1 MNKDK
6 RNNIKLLGTLNNAD
20 ESGIIANANQIYDA
34 NEDKSTQD
42 VSKEH
47 KERIKTL
54 ETKENSMQTTLENI
68 TKTGEASAASNVT
81 YNHSN
86 SKLDATN
93 VQQAIDEV
101 SRKSQTTVINGN
113 VINNPDNEDLE
124 QITDSDGNDVL
135 RFKDN
140 EYAPKVFSGLGRK
153 YLRKNIVNT
162 YKIFL
167 NDITDNVSKT
177 DGYYWNFSDGVGA
190 IASKVSRFSLGYL
203 QIDAKAGEEYIISG
217 SYTSRYG
224 KYFWACLD
232 SSNKILECGNTTEG
246 DSQEVITSD
255 IVISKDCTLIVNLI
269 IYLNPEYS
277 VKKIV
282 KSDTKSNINIL
293 NSPLFKKENT
303 IYYIKYDYDINNG
316 IVELPKNSVLFF
328 IGGSIKNG
336 TIIGNKS
343 IIYTIGNYNIL
354 NDCSV
359 KGTWNTSNWYAEWF
373 GAKGDGITDDTDAVQ
388 RLLNLSIRIKNIRIN
403 CILDNNYFITKGLLM
418 QQNSSINGH
427 NSGII
432 TAKFSEPLDW
442 VLQNSIPTIDS
453 HKQPGY
459 NKSIEW
465 GDFDSGAFNNWSA
478 EDVTEITGITIK
490 GQLNDNNKP
499 IFGGIRLMG
508 CYVNTS
514 FINIDGVG
522 VGMFRSSIIGTSDN
536 NLIIHGYYYGY
547 VGSSLNG
554 ISIRDLYVTTG
565 FYGDA
570 IYDSSY
576 SYTWKI
582 SGLYPNAC
590 SEYIDKDNNL
600 VPPGVA
606 IMFNAWCTELLLE
619 NIITDNTFCG
629 FAIINGQVNATVI
642 NYHLEAV
649 TQCYFY
655 ICSSNVTLVNPNFS
669 SSPKYQ
675 FCLFFANVDL
685 VNKNEN
691 NIGEGNVTGS
701 DHNLVSLQGSQFNI
715 MGYPSQICLND
726 DSVNLLSTYR
736 DIYLLPDSTTHISSD
751 KFNLFPKDA
760 VEKCSKDKE
769 LVIYVPANNT
779 VTFDNHYLV
788 LVGNLSIFGKNK
800 TTSVI
805 SANYMN
811 KITNTADTS
820 FKVSDLTYAASAP
833 RGDCRDTVIINNCI
847 VKNPLSSSEFLFTK
861 NGTTRILKMFNSTI
875 YYVPKNNCSFV
886 YNVWENNGNA
896 IIETNNNVFSPN
908 IRLAHFNNPSADN
921 VPNVEIRSFKNS
933 GHESYKNKIVWHLGN
948 NYLYYNID
956 KKRYEHWNGHYWGD
970 INGNAFYT
978 KSGTTDEYPTTI
990 GIPVSSTFYDTD
1002 LSKNVSL
1009 KTAGTE
1015 SYFKIKFNDKYADS
1029 KLQSSSGT
1037 DITAG
1042 KIHIAFSGIELDMEL
1057 TAQDIEF
1064 IKYPN
1069 GDFVNTTLANWC
1081 AKKWMEAGYY
1091 AYTNDSD
1098 TAYLSDMKCGSAE
1111 IGTCADVSGNETHL
1125 SFILAVQKGTANV
1138 WE

>member
-1 MNKDK
+1 MADKIIQLKDK
-6 RNNIKLLGTLNNAD
+6 DSNNLYPSILGDSIPDNGIDISKLSKSVHDKINETVTNAISNYKSVEVVNDLTTGGIDKALSAEMGKKLSNDINNIKP
-20 ESGIIANANQIYDA
+20 Q
-34 NEDKSTQD
+34 
-42 VSKEH
+42 
-47 KERIKTL
+47 
-54 ETKENSMQTTLENI
+54 
-68 TKTGEASAASNVT
+68 AA
-81 YNHSN
+81 
-86 SKLDATN
+86 
-93 VQQAIDEV
+93 
-101 SRKSQTTVINGN
+101 VINK
-113 VINNPDNEDLE
+113 PDNEDLE
-124 QITDSDGNDVL
+124 QTKDSDGNDVL

-140 EYAPKVFSGLGRK
+140 EYTPTNFSGLGRK

-162 YKIFL
+162 YKTSL
-167 NDITDNVSKT
+167 NDITANVSKT

-190 IASKVSRFSLGYL
+190 IASKVSRYSLGYL

-232 SSNKILECGNTTEG
+232 SSNKILECGNTIEG
-246 DSQEVITSD
+246 DSQEVIASD
-255 IVISKDCTLIVNLI
+255 IVISEDCTLIVNLV

-293 NSPLFKKENT
+293 NSPLLKKENT
-303 IYYIKYDYDINNG
+303 IYYIRYDYDINNG

-336 TIIGNKS
+336 TIVGNNS
-343 IIYTIGNYNIL
+343 TIYTIKNYNIL
-354 NDCSV
+354 DDCSV

-373 GAKGDGITDDTDAVQ
+373 GAKGDGITDDTEAVQ
-388 RLLNLSIRIKNIRIN
+388 RLLNISINVKNIKIN
-403 CILDNNYFITKGLLM
+403 CILDNNYFVTKGLLM

-427 NSGII
+427 NNGVI

-442 VLQNSIPTIDS
+442 ILQNSIPKIDN
-453 HKQPGY
+453 HKQPVY

-465 GDFDSGAFNNWSA
+465 GDFDAGIFNNWSGI
-478 EDVTEITGITIK
+478 TEITGISIK

-522 VGMFRSSIIGTSDN
+522 VGMFRSSIINTSDN
-536 NLIIHGYYYGY
+536 NLLIHGYYYGY

-565 FYGDA
+565 FYGNA

-576 SYTWKI
+576 SYTYKI
-582 SGLYPNAC
+582 SGPYPNAC
-590 SEYIDKDNNL
+590 SEYTDKDNNL

-629 FAIINGQVNATVI
+629 FAIVNGDVNATVI
-642 NYHLEAV
+642 NYHLESV

-655 ICSSNVTLVNPNFS
+655 ICSSNVTLVNPCFA

-675 FCLFFANVDL
+675 FCIHFAT
-685 VNKNEN
+685 VNLITKGGN

-701 DHNLVSLQGSQFNI
+701 DHNLISLKGQLNV
-715 MGYPSQICLND
+715 MGFDPNKICLND
-726 DSVNLLSTYR
+726 DGVNLLSIHK
-736 DIYLLPDSTTHISSD
+736 DISLLPDSTKHISSD

-760 VEKCSKDKE
+760 IKKCNKDKE
-769 LVIYVPANNT
+769 LVTYVPANST
-779 VTFDNHYLV
+779 VTFDKQYMV
-788 LVGNLSIFGKNK
+788 LDGNLSIIGINK

-805 SANYMN
+805 SAEYMN
-811 KITNTADTS
+811 KLSNNYDSNFKITN
-820 FKVSDLTYAASAP
+820 LTYVAGAP
-833 RGDCRDTVIINNCI
+833 KSNGSDSFIISDCI
-847 VKNPLSSSEFLFTK
+847 VKNPETTKAFLVAR
-861 NGTTRILKMFNSTI
+861 NDVTRILKMSNSTI
-875 YYVPKNNCSFV
+875 YYVPEHNCSFV
-886 YNVWENNGNA
+886 FDVWGNSNGKV
-896 IIETNNNVFSPN
+896 IIETDNNVFSPN
-908 IRLAHFNNPSADN
+908 IRLAHFNDPSNAN
-921 VPNVEIRSFKNS
+921 VPNVEIRSYKNS
-933 GHESYKNKIVWHLGN
+933 GNESYKNKIVWHLGN
-948 NYLYYNID
+948 HYLYYNID

-978 KSGTTDEYPTTI
+978 KSGTKDEYPTTI
-990 GIPVSSTFYDTD
+990 GIPVNSTFYDTY

-1064 IKYPN
+1064 IKYLD
-1069 GDFVNTTLANWC
+1069 GKYVNTTLANWC

-1111 IGTCADVSGNETHL
+1111 IGTCADVSGSDTNL
-1125 SFILAVQKGTANV
+1125 SFTLAVQQGTANV

>member
-6 RNNIKLLGTLNNAD
+6 RNNIQLLGTLNNAD
-20 ESGIIANANQIYDA
+20 ESGIIANASQIYDA
-34 NEDKSTQD
+34 VANKS
-42 VSKEH
+42 VE
-47 KERIKTL
+47 ERISDLDKKIGSGSVEVVNDL
-54 ETKENSMQTTLENI
+54 TTGGTDKALSAEMGKKLSNDINNI
-68 TKTGEASAASNVT
+68 ESQAA
-81 YNHSN
+81 
-86 SKLDATN
+86 
-93 VQQAIDEV
+93 
-101 SRKSQTTVINGN
+101 VINK
-113 VINNPDNEDLE
+113 PDNEDLE
-124 QITDSDGNDVL
+124 QTKDSDGNDVL

-140 EYAPKVFSGLGRK
+140 EYAPTVFSGLGRK

-162 YKIFL
+162 YKTSL
-167 NDITDNVSKT
+167 NDITANVSKT

-190 IASKVSRFSLGYL
+190 IASKASRFSLGYL

-232 SSNKILECGNTTEG
+232 SSNKILECGNTIEG

-255 IVISKDCTLIVNLI
+255 IVISKDCTLIVNLVT
-269 IYLNPEYS
+269 YLNPEYS

-336 TIIGNKS
+336 TIVGNNS
-343 IIYTIGNYNIL
+343 TIYTINNYNIL

-373 GAKGDGITDDTDAVQ
+373 GAKGDGITDDTEAVQ
-388 RLLNLSIRIKNIRIN
+388 RLLNLSTNVKNIRIN

-427 NSGII
+427 NNGTI

-442 VLQNSIPTIDS
+442 VLQNSIPTIDN
-453 HKQPGY
+453 HRQPGY

-465 GDFDSGAFNNWSA
+465 ADFDAGTFNNWSIG
-478 EDVTEITGITIK
+478 DVTEITGITIK

-565 FYGDA
+565 FYGNA

-576 SYTWKI
+576 SYTYKV
-582 SGLYPNAC
+582 SGPYPNAC
-590 SEYIDKDNNL
+590 SEYTDKDNNL

-642 NYHLEAV
+642 NYHLESV

-675 FCLFFANVDL
+675 FCIHFATVDL
-685 VNKNEN
+685 VNKNGN

-701 DHNLVSLQGSQFNI
+701 DHNLVSLNGSQLNVIGFNEN
-715 MGYPSQICLND
+715 SICLND
-726 DSVNLLSTYR
+726 DSISLVSQRKDLS
-736 DIYLLPDSTTHISSD
+736 LLPDSTTHISSD

-760 VEKCSKDKE
+760 VDKCRKDKE
-769 LVIYVPANNT
+769 LVVYVPKNST
-779 VTFDNHYLV
+779 VTFDQYLT
-788 LVGNLSIFGKNK
+788 LVGNLSIFGIDK

-805 SANYMN
+805 SANFMN
-811 KITNTADTS
+811 KLNNTADAN

-833 RGDCRDTVIINNCI
+833 NSDGEDTVIINNCI
-847 VKNPLSSSEFLFTK
+847 VKNPSSKEFLLAK
-861 NGTTRILKMFNSTI
+861 NGTTRTLKMFNSTI
-875 YYVPKNNCSFV
+875 YYVPQNNCSFV
-886 YNVWENNGNA
+886 FNVWANNGNV

-908 IRLAHFNNPSADN
+908 IRLAHFNNPSDAN
-921 VPNVEIRSFKNS
+921 IPNVEIRSFRNS
-933 GHESYKNKIVWHLGN
+933 GHESYKNEIVWHLGDH
-948 NYLYYNID
+948 YLYYNID

-978 KSGTTDEYPTTI
+978 KSGTKDEYPTTI

-1002 LSKNVSL
+1002 LMKNVSL

-1037 DITAG
+1037 DIKSG

-1064 IKYPN
+1064 IKYPD
-1069 GDFVNTTLANWC
+1069 GKYVNMTLANWC

-1111 IGTCADVSGNETHL
+1111 IGTCADVSGSETNL
-1125 SFILAVQKGTANV
+1125 SFTLAVQKGTANV

>member
-1 MNKDK
+1 MNNSNT
-6 RNNIKLLGTLNNAD
+6 NNYPILGTLVNNDA
-20 ESGIIANANQIYDA
+20 SGIIANANQIYDA
-34 NEDKSTQD
+34 VANKS
-42 VSKEH
+42 VE
-47 KERIKTL
+47 ERITD
-54 ETKENSMQTTLENI
+54 
-68 TKTGEASAASNVT
+68 
-81 YNHSN
+81 
-86 SKLDATN
+86 LDKK
-93 VQQAIDEV
+93 IG
-101 SRKSQTTVINGN
+101 SGSGSVINK
-113 VINNPDNEDLE
+113 PDNEDLE
-124 QITDSDGNDVL
+124 QTKDSDGNDVL

-140 EYAPKVFSGLGRK
+140 EYTPTAFSGLGRK

-162 YKIFL
+162 YKTSL

-190 IASKVSRFSLGYL
+190 TASKISRFSLGYL
-203 QIDAKAGEEYIISG
+203 QINAKAGEEYIISG
-217 SYTSRYG
+217 TYTSVYG

-232 SSNKILECGNTTEG
+232 SSNKILECGNTIEG
-246 DSQEVITSD
+246 NSQEVIASD
-255 IVISKDCTLIVNLI
+255 IVISKDCTLIVNLV

-282 KSDTKSNINIL
+282 KSDTKSDINIL
-293 NSPLFKKENT
+293 NSQLFKKENT

-328 IGGSIKNG
+328 TGGSIKNG
-336 TIIGNKS
+336 TIIGNNS
-343 IIYTIGNYNIL
+343 SIYTINNYNIL

-359 KGTWNTSNWYAEWF
+359 KGTWNTPNWYAEWF
-373 GAKGDGITDDTDAVQ
+373 GAKGDGITDDTEAVQ
-388 RLLNLSIRIKNIRIN
+388 RLLNLSTNVKNIKIN
-403 CILDNNYFITKGLLM
+403 CILDNNYFVTKGLLM

-442 VLQNSIPTIDS
+442 VLQNSIPTIAS

-465 GDFDSGAFNNWSA
+465 GDFDAGTFNNWSVG
-478 EDVTEITGITIK
+478 DITEITGITIK

-536 NLIIHGYYYGY
+536 NLILHGYYYGY

-554 ISIRDLYVTTG
+554 ISIRDLYVSTG
-565 FYGDA
+565 FYGNA

-576 SYTWKI
+576 SYKWKI
-582 SGLYPNAC
+582 SGPYPNAC
-590 SEYIDKDNNL
+590 SEYTDKDDNI

-655 ICSSNVTLVNPNFS
+655 ICSSNVTLVNPCFS

-675 FCLFFANVDL
+675 FCTNVAT
-685 VNKNEN
+685 VNLINKSGR

-701 DHNLVSLQGSQFNI
+701 DHNLVSLNNSQLNV
-715 MGYPSQICLND
+715 MGFDENAICLND
-726 DSVNLLSTYR
+726 DSVNLLSKHK
-736 DIYLLPDSTTHISSD
+736 DISLLPDSTTHVNSD

-760 VEKCSKDKE
+760 ITKCNKDKE
-769 LVIYVPANNT
+769 LVIYVPANST
-779 VTFDNHYLV
+779 VTFDKQYLV
-788 LVGNLSIFGKNK
+788 LTGNLSIFGINK

-805 SANYMN
+805 SADYMMSKFSN
-811 KITNTADTS
+811 AADVN
-820 FKVSDLTYAASAP
+820 FKVSDLTYAAGAP
-833 RGDCRDTVIINNCI
+833 NSISGDTVIINNCI
-847 VKNPLSSSEFLFTK
+847 VKNPLSCQAFLVAG

-875 YYVPKNNCSFV
+875 YYVPKSDCSFV
-886 YNVWENNGNA
+886 FNRFTPNGKV

-908 IRLAHFNNPSADN
+908 IRLAHFNDFSAPDI
-921 VPNVEIRSFKNS
+921 PNVEIRSFSNS
-933 GHESYKNKIVWHLGN
+933 GRESYKNKIVWHLGN
-948 NYLYYNID
+948 HYLYYNID

-990 GIPVSSTFYDTD
+990 GIPIGSTFYDTD
-1002 LSKNVSL
+1002 LLKNVSL

-1064 IKYPN
+1064 IKYPD
-1069 GDFVNTTLANWC
+1069 GKYVNMTLANWC

-1111 IGTCADVSGNETHL
+1111 IGTCADVSGSETNL
-1125 SFILAVQKGTANV
+1125 SFTLAVQKGTANV

>member
-6 RNNIKLLGTLNNAD
+6 RNNIKLLGTLNNSD

-34 NEDKSTQD
+34 VADKS
-42 VSKEH
+42 VE
-47 KERIKTL
+47 ERITD
-54 ETKENSMQTTLENI
+54 
-68 TKTGEASAASNVT
+68 
-81 YNHSN
+81 
-86 SKLDATN
+86 LDKK
-93 VQQAIDEV
+93 IG
-101 SRKSQTTVINGN
+101 SGSGSVINK
-113 VINNPDNEDLE
+113 PDNEDLE
-124 QITDSDGNDVL
+124 QTKDSDGNDVL

-140 EYAPKVFSGLGRK
+140 EYAPTVFSGLGRK

-162 YKIFL
+162 YKTSL
-167 NDITDNVSKT
+167 NDITANVSKT

-217 SYTSRYG
+217 SYTSVYG

-232 SSNKILECGNTTEG
+232 SSNKILECGNTIEG
-246 DSQEVITSD
+246 NSQEVITSD
-255 IVISKDCTLIVNLI
+255 IVISKDCTLIVNLV

-282 KSDTKSNINIL
+282 KSDTKSDINIL
-293 NSPLFKKENT
+293 NSSLFKKENT

-316 IVELPKNSVLFF
+316 IVELPNNSVLFF

-336 TIIGNKS
+336 TIVGNNS
-343 IIYTIGNYNIL
+343 SIYTIKNYNIL

-373 GAKGDGITDDTDAVQ
+373 GAKGDGTTDDTEAVQ
-388 RLLNLSIRIKNIRIN
+388 RLLNLSTNVKNIRIN
-403 CILDNNYFITKGLLM
+403 CILDNNYFVTKGLLM

-427 NSGII
+427 HNGII

-442 VLQNSIPTIDS
+442 VLQNNISTIAN

-465 GDFDSGAFNNWSA
+465 GDFDAGTFNNWSA
-478 EDVTEITGITIK
+478 GDITEITGITIK

-508 CYVNTS
+508 CYVNTN
-514 FINIDGVG
+514 FINISGVG
-522 VGMFRSSIIGTSDN
+522 VGMFRSSIIGTRDN
-536 NLIIHGYYYGY
+536 NLKIHAYYYGY

-576 SYTWKI
+576 SYTYKV
-582 SGLYPNAC
+582 SGPYPNAC
-590 SEYIDKDNNL
+590 SEYTDKDNNL

-629 FAIINGQVNATVI
+629 FAIINGNVNATVI

-655 ICSSNVTLVNPNFS
+655 ICSSNVTLVNPCFS

-675 FCLFFANVDL
+675 FCIHFAT
-685 VNKNEN
+685 VNLINKGGR

-701 DHNLVSLQGSQFNI
+701 DHNLVSLNGGQLNV
-715 MGYPSQICLND
+715 MGFDPNAICLND
-726 DSVNLLSTYR
+726 DGVNLLSIHK
-736 DIYLLPDSTTHISSD
+736 DISLLPDSTTHISSD

-760 VEKCSKDKE
+760 VKKCNKDKE
-769 LVIYVPANNT
+769 LVIYIPANST
-779 VTFDNHYLV
+779 VTFDQYLT
-788 LVGNLSIFGKNK
+788 LVGNLSIFGINK

-811 KITNTADTS
+811 KLTNTADAN

-833 RGDCRDTVIINNCI
+833 ISDCRDTVIINNCI
-847 VKNPLSSSEFLFTK
+847 VKNPTTSQAFLAAK
-861 NGTTRILKMFNSTI
+861 NGTTRTLKMFNSTI
-875 YYVPKNNCSFV
+875 YYVPISNCSFV
-886 YNVWENNGNA
+886 YYQFNINGKV
-896 IIETNNNVFSPN
+896 IIETSNNVFSPN
-908 IRLAHFNNPSADN
+908 IRLAHFNDFSNPN
-921 VPNVEIRSFKNS
+921 IPNVEIRSFRNS
-933 GHESYKNKIVWHLGN
+933 GHESYKNEIVWHLGN
-948 NYLYYNID
+948 HYLYYNID

-978 KSGTTDEYPTTI
+978 KSGTKDEYPTTI
-990 GIPVSSTFYDTD
+990 GIPVGSTFYDTD
-1002 LSKNVSL
+1002 LAKNVSL

-1064 IKYPN
+1064 IKYPD
-1069 GDFVNTTLANWC
+1069 GKYVNMTLANWC

-1091 AYTNDSD
+1091 AYTNDGD
-1098 TAYLSDMKCGSAE
+1098 TAYLSDMKCGAAD
-1111 IGTCADVSGNETHL
+1111 IGTCADVSGSETNL
-1125 SFILAVQKGTANV
+1125 SFTLAVQKGTANV